1 MRIPIFVVLV
11 TAFIGLSVLSA
22 GLLFG
27 ITVYVA
33 RDTVI
38 ELVRDKL
45 DVVLGLV
52 ADRIDPD
59 LGSAALSRSID
70 EAAVVIGGVAFILDE
85 NGLIIA
91 HPMIA
96 SGVSEPGPP
105 EQIDLTIS
113 TLMSGESS
121 KFSDE
126 RFQVW
131 FADVEGVVMGMALYP
146 LGRPP
151 GWKLGIYVSTP
162 PVLSLKGRMWT
173 LLVIAGVV
181 ITLAILISIIIARA
195 FSRPLQGLALVAK
208 KIGRFELDVDPLPGS
223 RLSEIHETYETV
235 NSMVEGLR
243 WFARYVPR
251 QLVQRLMEQP
261 DVDRADTRQ
270 LTILFTDMAG
280 FTPMSENMSAAE
292 VAEFLNHHLSMV
304 STCIEAEGGTVDKFI
319 GDAVMAFFGAPEP
332 LPDHASRACR
342 AALAIRTAIGVDN
355 AGRSARNLTTTRV
368 RIGIHTGP
376 VVVGN
381 IGSEDRVNYT
391 IIGDVVNV
399 ASRLEGSGKEMGDPE
414 AEVGILASGEVIAA
428 AGLGDHAQ
436 EVGRHK
442 LRGRAE
448 DTDIFRL

>member
-1 MRIPIFVVLV
+1 M
-11 TAFIGLSVLSA
+11 
-22 GLLFG
+22 FG
-27 ITVYVA
+27 ITAYVA

-45 DVVLGLV
+45 DVVMGLV
-52 ADRIDPD
+52 ADRIDPE
-59 LGSAALSRSID
+59 LGPAALSRSID
-70 EAAVVIGGVAFILDE
+70 EAAVVIGGVAFVLDE

-105 EQIDLTIS
+105 EQIDLTIA

-121 KFSDE
+121 KLSDE

-131 FADVEGVVMGMALYP
+131 FAEVEGVVMGMALYP

-173 LLVIAGVV
+173 LFVIAGVV
-181 ITLAILISIIIARA
+181 ITLSILISIMFARA
-195 FSRPLQGLALVAK
+195 LSRPLQGLALVAK

-223 RLSEIHETYETV
+223 RLSEIHETYATV

-243 WFARYVPR
+243 WFSRYVPR
-251 QLVQRLMEQP
+251 QLVRRLMGRP
-261 DVDRADTRQ
+261 DVDEAETRQ
-270 LTILFTDMAG
+270 LTVIFTDIAG
-280 FTPMSENMSAAE
+280 FTSMSENMSATE
-292 VAEFLNHHLSMV
+292 VAEFINHHLSLV
-304 STCIEAEGGTVDKFI
+304 SACVEAEGGTVDKFI

-332 LPDHASRACR
+332 LPDHAARACR
-342 AALAIRTAIGVDN
+342 AALAIRAAIKADN
-355 AGRSARNLTTTRV
+355 AECSASGLRTTRV
-368 RIGIHTGP
+368 RIGVHTGH

-391 IIGDVVNV
+391 IIGDAVNV
-399 ASRLEGSGKEMGDPE
+399 ASRLESSGKELGDPE
-414 AEVGILASGEVIAA
+414 ADVGILASSEVIAA
-428 AGLGDHAQ
+428 ADLGDQAQ
-436 EVGRHK
+436 EVGRYR
-442 LRGRAE
+442 LRGRSE
-448 DTDIFRL
+448 ETKVFRL

>member
-1 MRIPIFVVLV
+1 MRIPIFFVLV

-121 KFSDE
+121 KLSDE

-181 ITLAILISIIIARA
+181 ITLSILISVMFARA
-195 FSRPLQGLALVAK
+195 LSRPLQALALVAK
-208 KIGRFELDVDPLPGS
+208 KIGRFELDVDPLPES
-223 RLSEIHETYETV
+223 RLLEIHETDATV

-251 QLVQRLMEQP
+251 QLVRRLMGRL
-261 DVDRADTRQ
+261 DVDQAETRQ

-280 FTPMSENMSAAE
+280 FTSMSENMSAEE
-292 VAEFLNHHLSMV
+292 VAEFINHHLSLV
-304 STCIEAEGGTVDKFI
+304 SACIEAEGGTVDKYI
-319 GDAVMAFFGAPEP
+319 GDSVMAFFGAPEP
-332 LPDHASRACR
+332 QSDHASRACH
-342 AALAIRTAIGVDN
+342 AALAIRTAVEVDN
-355 AGRSARNLTTTRV
+355 AERSASNLRTTRV

-391 IIGDVVNV
+391 IIGDAVNV
-399 ASRLEGSGKEMGDPE
+399 ASRLESSGKELGDLE
-414 AEVGILASGEVIAA
+414 ADVGILASGEVITAA
-428 AGLGDHAQ
+428 DLSGQAQ
-436 EVGRHK
+436 AVGRYR
-442 LRGRAE
+442 LRGRSE
-448 DTDIFRL
+448 ETEVFRL